1 MKLSKIAALFMVS
14 VLALCLVA
22 CSAPGGNASESASSD
37 PKIEE
42 LIAQEP
48 ANADEASELYAKLM
62 QKENDILSSDSALWE
77 KVFLAAN
84 KDMPMIEDGGNYGD
98 FLLKTIDGAKDEFT
112 ADELKTLKAGAQQ
125 IKEIEDKLESLEK
138 EFPGCGSTPSAGESV
153 DASTAG
159 MTAGT
164 NASSEATKFP
174 SFTGKDL
181 DGNDVSS
188 DELFSKNKVTV
199 MNFWFTTCKPCV
211 GELGDLEQLNKE
223 LAEKGGQVVGVNSF
237 TLDGNKDEIAD
248 AKDVLNKKGV
258 TYKNIWFKS
267 DSEAGK
273 FTSNLFSFPTTY
285 VIDQNGKYLL
295 TKAVIDRSARSISY
309 MKVFGYRDKEVSH
322 FYIRSVTLCVV
333 ASLVLCQ
340 PLIIGSLTAIF
351 RSMLLSYNDNI
362 EIYVPWWCMAAC
374 VGIGFATYLLVALMH
389 TRSIRRVSLSEAL
402 KVQE

>member
-37 PKIEE
+37 PKIAE

-48 ANADEASELYAKLM
+48 ANADEAAELYAKLM

-138 EFPGCGSTPSAGESV
+138 AFPGCGSTPSAGESV

-159 MTAGT
+159 MTAGA

-181 DGNDVSS
+181 DGYDVSRDVVLS
-188 DELFSKNKVTV
+188 LHKVTGMDV
-199 MNFWFTTCKPCV
+199 WFRTC
-211 GELGDLEQLNKE
+211 
-223 LAEKGGQVVGVNSF
+223 
-237 TLDGNKDEIAD
+237 
-248 AKDVLNKKGV
+248 
-258 TYKNIWFKS
+258 
-267 DSEAGK
+267 
-273 FTSNLFSFPTTY
+273 
-285 VIDQNGKYLL
+285 
-295 TKAVIDRSARSISY
+295 
-309 MKVFGYRDKEVSH
+309 
-322 FYIRSVTLCVV
+322 
-333 ASLVLCQ
+333 
-340 PLIIGSLTAIF
+340 
-351 RSMLLSYNDNI
+351 
-362 EIYVPWWCMAAC
+362 
-374 VGIGFATYLLVALMH
+374 
-389 TRSIRRVSLSEAL
+389 
-402 KVQE
+402 

>member
-1 MKLSKIAALFMVS
+1 MKLSKIAALFMVP

-37 PKIEE
+37 PKIAE
-42 LIAQEP
+42 LTAQKP
-48 ANADEASELYAKLM
+48 TNADEAAELYAKLM
-62 QKENDILSSDSALWE
+62 KKENDILSSDNALWE
-77 KVFLAAN
+77 KVFNAAN
-84 KDMPMIEDGGNYGD
+84 KESAMIEDGSNYGD

-138 EFPGCGSTPSAGESV
+138 EFPGCGSTPS
-153 DASTAG
+153 
-159 MTAGT
+159 
-164 NASSEATKFP
+164 EATKFP

-211 GELGDLEQLNKE
+211 GELGDLEKLNQE
-223 LAEKGGQVVGVNSF
+223 LAKKGGQVVGVNSF
-237 TLDGNKDEIAD
+237 TLDGNKGEIAD
-248 AKDVLNKKGV
+248 AKDVLSKKGV

-285 VIDQNGKYLL
+285 VIDQNGNIVGDPIVGAISSAEQRAALDKL
-295 TKAVIDRSARSISY
+295 ID
-309 MKVFGYRDKEVSH
+309 
-322 FYIRSVTLCVV
+322 
-333 ASLVLCQ
+333 Q
-340 PLIIGSLTAIF
+340 AIA
-351 RSMLLSYNDNI
+351 N
-362 EIYVPWWCMAAC
+362 
-374 VGIGFATYLLVALMH
+374 
-389 TRSIRRVSLSEAL
+389 SE
-402 KVQE
+402 Q

>member
-1 MKLSKIAALFMVS
+1 MKLFKITPLIMALG
-14 VLALCLVA
+14 LALCLAA
-22 CSAPGGNASESASSD
+22 CSTPSGDANEPAGSNPEIA
-37 PKIEE
+37 E

-48 ANADEASELYAKLM
+48 SSSNEAAELYAKLM
-62 QKENDILSSDSALWE
+62 QKENDILSSDNALWE
-77 KVFLAAN
+77 KVFNAAN
-84 KDMPMIEDGGNYGD
+84 KDSAMIEDGSNYGD

-159 MTAGT
+159 MTAGA

-174 SFTGKDL
+174 SFTGKNL
-181 DGNDVSS
+181 DGNDVNS
-188 DELFSKNKVTV
+188 DELFSSSKVTV

-237 TLDGNKDEIAD
+237 TLDGNKDDIAD

-273 FTSNLFSFPTTY
+273 LTSNLFSFPTTY
-285 VIDQNGKYLL
+285 VIDQNGNIVGEPIVGAITSAEQRAALDKL
-295 TKAVIDRSARSISY
+295 IDQAISNS
-309 MKVFGYRDKEVSH
+309 G
-322 FYIRSVTLCVV
+322 
-333 ASLVLCQ
+333 Q
-340 PLIIGSLTAIF
+340 
-351 RSMLLSYNDNI
+351 
-362 EIYVPWWCMAAC
+362 
-374 VGIGFATYLLVALMH
+374 
-389 TRSIRRVSLSEAL
+389 
-402 KVQE
+402 